1 MNLASPA
8 ELRRITGMKEPEEQL
23 RVLNELGIRPIF
35 TGGQVRVY
43 EEVIARAMLSE
54 GKKSKPKLNL

>member
-1 MNLASPA
+1 MKLATPA
-8 ELRRITGMKEPEEQL
+8 ELIRVTGMKEPEEQL

-54 GKKSKPKLNL
+54 GKNNKPKMNI